1 MKAFAQPLQVRSYA
15 TLRMQLKQAPNLLSS
30 GPPRLIGQEKYCMYV
45 DLGYPTV
52 EAASRPVVAFMPAPE
67 PF

>member
-1 MKAFAQPLQVRSYA
+1 
-15 TLRMQLKQAPNLLSS
+15 MQLKQAPNLLSS
-30 GPPRLIGQEKYCMYV
+30 GPPRLIGQENYCMYV

-67 PF
+67 SF